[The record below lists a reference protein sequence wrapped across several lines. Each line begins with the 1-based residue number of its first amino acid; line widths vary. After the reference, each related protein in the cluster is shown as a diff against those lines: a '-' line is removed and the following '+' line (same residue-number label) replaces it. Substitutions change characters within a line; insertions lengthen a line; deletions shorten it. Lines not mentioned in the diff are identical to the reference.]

1 MKKLVHSKNYLQD
14 NVPSS
19 HHQLDVLQ
27 FLGQIEYLQDRLAD
41 ELNNFSRGPLAF
53 NDLIVWASFRIFFLN
68 NAV

>member
-1 MKKLVHSKNYLQD
+1 MKKLVHNKSYLQD
-14 NVPSS
+14 SVPSS

-27 FLGQIEYLQDRLAD
+27 FLGQTECLQDRWAD

-53 NDLIVWASFRIFFLN
+53 NNLIIWSSFRIFFLN